1 MAAVRERR
9 AQSSS
14 RPTSP
19 DDFLGADPS
28 LFDYPTAATPQIQ
41 LVKPSYQTVSDETLY
56 DLGILQGSQ
65 QLSHSGLALNLQYLT
80 PQQYMMPNKE
90 ESLELEDYVQGL
102 NDRFEL
108 PSDQI
113 LPMTPR
119 ASFDQGSQSYF
130 WKFANM
136 KQ

>member
-1 MAAVRERR
+1 MAAVHERR

-19 DDFLGADPS
+19 DDFLNSDPS
-28 LFDYPTAATPQIQ
+28 LFDFATGPAPRIQ

-56 DLGILQGSQ
+56 DLGILQGGQ
-65 QLSHSGLALNLQYLT
+65 HLNQSGLALNLQYLT
-80 PQQYMMPNKE
+80 PQQYMMPHKE

-108 PSDQI
+108 PGDQM

-130 WKFANM
+130 WHALI
-136 KQ
+136 